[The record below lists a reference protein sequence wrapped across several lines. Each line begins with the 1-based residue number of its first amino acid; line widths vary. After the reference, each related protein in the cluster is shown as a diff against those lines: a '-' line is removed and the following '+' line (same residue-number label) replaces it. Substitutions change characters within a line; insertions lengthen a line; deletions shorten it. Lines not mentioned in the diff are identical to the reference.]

1 MLISN
6 LWRAAR
12 NPGAAPAVPQR
23 PEWTSQRAFII
34 ASAASAVGLGNI
46 WRFPYMVGENGG
58 GTFIVAYAICI
69 VIIGLPLFILETS
82 AGSILDRGPVGGFRR
97 IAGRWGTGFGWFI
110 VAMVI
115 VIMSYYLVI
124 TGWTLGYFLD
134 AVRSDIR
141 PFDEFVSGY
150 ASVWY
155 SIVVGVLVF
164 LVLRQGTGGIERLG
178 KVLMPGLM
186 LVVGALAVYGQFLE
200 GAADAMAFYVS
211 FDLDRFL
218 RLRTWL
224 MAAGQAFFS
233 LGVGTGV
240 LITYGS
246 YVPRNVNI
254 VSSSSSVALMN
265 SAISLT
271 AGVFVFSVVHTF
283 GIAPDTGSEL
293 SFVALP
299 AVMEEMAGG
308 RFVAIAFFGLLFLA
322 AFTSC
327 YSILMVVMA
336 PLRDELR
343 MRNTTS
349 ALLTTGATI
358 VVGIPSALSFSAV
371 ELSVAGKPVLD
382 WVDQLAGSAL
392 VVVVGIVGAALISW
406 LIPRRDLVDEMIG
419 AAWQGRPVRLL
430 CRGMV
435 EAGRYMPA
443 SALVLLALTLLV

>member
-12 NPGAAPAVPQR
+12 NPGTGPAVPQR

-69 VIIGLPLFILETS
+69 VVIGLPLFILETS

-97 IAGRWGTGFGWFI
+97 IAGRWGGWLGWFI
-110 VAMVI
+110 VAMTILV
-115 VIMSYYLVI
+115 MGYYLVI
-124 TGWTLGYFLD
+124 TGWTLGYFVD
-134 AVRSDIR
+134 AVRSDVK

-155 SIVVGVLVF
+155 LIVAGALVF
-164 LVLRQGTGGIERLG
+164 LVLRQGTGGVERLS

-186 LVVGALAVYGQFLE
+186 LVVGALAIYGQSLE
-200 GAADAMAFYVS
+200 GAADARTFYTS
-211 FDLDRFL
+211 FDRDGFL

-254 VSSSSSVALMN
+254 VTSSSVVALMN
-265 SAISLT
+265 SAISPT
-271 AGVFVFSVVHTF
+271 AGAFVFSVVHTF

-293 SFVALP
+293 SFVAIP
-299 AVMEEMAGG
+299 TVMDEMAGG

-327 YSILMVVMA
+327 YSMLMVVMA

-343 MRNTTS
+343 MPNTAS
-349 ALLTTGATI
+349 ALLATGAT
-358 VVGIPSALSFSAV
+358 VVIGIPSALSFSSID
-371 ELSVAGKPVLD
+371 LSVAGKPVLD
-382 WVDQLAGSAL
+382 WVDQMAGSGL
-392 VVVVGIVGAALISW
+392 VVAVGIVGAALIAW
-406 LIPRRDLVDEMIG
+406 LIPRRDLMDEMIG
-419 AAWQGRPVRLL
+419 AGWRGRPVQLV

-443 SALVLLALTLLV
+443 SALILLALVFVA